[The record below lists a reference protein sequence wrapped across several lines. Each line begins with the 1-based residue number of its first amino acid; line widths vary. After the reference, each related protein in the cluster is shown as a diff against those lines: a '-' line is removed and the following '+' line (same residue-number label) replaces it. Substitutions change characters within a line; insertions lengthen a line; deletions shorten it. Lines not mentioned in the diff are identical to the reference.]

1 MIAHSEDII
10 ITDALTTFREL
21 VAKRDYDQAS
31 RNWEKMQ
38 GQIDGFSYWYNLGS
52 LEALRKNY
60 PEARY
65 ALETARQHTVYS
77 HSVEQQLETVTTAL
91 EVEAASSAGPSH
103 QLVNFGLDLG
113 MSKLGFM
120 AVVILLGVVLVA
132 VKIKSRS
139 RKLLLIALGALPGLT
154 VLWLQSSSVLFIN
167 FKPIALFEGP
177 TVALPL
183 GKELVPGSRVIGW
196 KFDSWVKVYESS
208 GSYVWIPAKELKERA
223 GLLWGSVE

>member
-21 VAKRDYDQAS
+21 VAKQDYDQAF
-31 RNWEKMQ
+31 RTWEKMQ

-77 HSVEQQLETVTTAL
+77 RSVEQQLETVTTAL
-91 EVEAASSAGPSH
+91 EVDSMTSDGLAH
-103 QLVNFGLDLG
+103 QLLNLGLDLG
-113 MSKLGFM
+113 ISKLGFI
-120 AVVILLGVVLVA
+120 AVIILIGGVLFAAKMTSRIRQALVLCLG
-132 VKIKSRS
+132 
-139 RKLLLIALGALPGLT
+139 LLPAIM
-154 VLWLQSSSVLFIN
+154 VLWLQSSTVLFIN

-177 TVALPL
+177 TAALPL
-183 GKELVPGSRVIGW
+183 GKELVPGSRIIGW
-196 KFDSWVKVYESS
+196 KFDAWVKVYESS
-208 GSYVWIPAKELKERA
+208 GSFVWLSTKDLKDRA
-223 GLLWGSVE
+223 GMLWGSLD